1 MSTGMRLGPGSHYRE
16 DVGSERAFLAEFRQ
30 EATNWAAYAAIAG
43 ALLFLVFLAVAWLSE
58 RHTVAALVIRAFLV
72 AFLLSVAVTLWW
84 RKGVSVDN
92 YVAIAGF
99 ASAVALGG
107 TVLLQALPGGGSQA
121 VAVQASPA
129 IMFGL
134 FLHYAFLR
142 LPLRVSASIGWSV
155 GAAAVMWAPMVTG
168 GSETVR
174 NAVYLSFANI
184 FGMVI
189 CRLIESRE
197 RELFHQR
204 RQAEAARIEAR
215 ERQGAAEEANRQ
227 KTRLIAAV
235 SHDLRQPMTAAVA
248 HLDVLQLRLERGDHK
263 GACLQAAKAQAAVAV
278 LGTTLDHLLTAARY
292 DSGTEAL
299 RVELTELAP
308 LLKELH
314 EAFAPEAAARGIE
327 LRIRLPRDRVLLD
340 TDRRSIHRVMS
351 NLISN
356 AIKFTDRR
364 PDRHGGVLVTARLKG
379 RVCRLD
385 IVDTGIGIQ
394 PEDVEEI
401 WKPYVQLN
409 NVERDRERGLGLGLY
424 LVQRIVEQLPG
435 HAVGMR
441 SKPGRGS
448 RFTLTVPGC
457 RLDGGREAAPLVVGP
472 VARADVSP
480 LIGAY
485 VMLLEDDL
493 DARVSLATLLGEW
506 GVLVDSGA
514 TLGQL
519 FDGDSEPERLVDAIV
534 CDYRLAAGVTG
545 IDAIAS
551 IRNRLGYAPHAVLI
565 TGEADIAPLRK
576 MVGPSTAVL
585 HKPFSSDVLA
595 GLLLD
600 AVRAMRQMEEG

>member
-1 MSTGMRLGPGSHYRE
+1 MVIGMRLGPAAEFRE
-16 DVGSERAFLAEFRQ
+16 GAGCEKAFLAEFRG
-30 EATNWAAYAAIAG
+30 AAMNWAAYAAMAG
-43 ALLFLVFLAVAWLSE
+43 ALLFFVFLGVAWLSE
-58 RHTVAALVIRAFLV
+58 RHTLAALVIRGLLV
-72 AFLLSVAVTLWW
+72 AFLITVAVSLWL
-84 RKGVSVDN
+84 RKWVSVDS
-92 YVAIAGF
+92 YVAVAGS

-107 TVLLQALPGGGSQA
+107 TVLLLVLPGSGSQA

-134 FLHYAFLR
+134 FLHYSFLR
-142 LPLRVSASIGWSV
+142 LPLPVSAAIGWTV
-155 GAAAVMWAPMVTG
+155 GVAAVMWAPMVIG
-168 GSETVR
+168 GSEVVR

-184 FGMVI
+184 FGMII

-197 RELFHQR
+197 RELFFQR
-204 RQAEAARIEAR
+204 RQSEAARVEAR
-215 ERQGAAEEANRQ
+215 ERQVAAEEANRQ

-235 SHDLRQPMTAAVA
+235 SHDLRQPMSAAVA
-248 HLDVLQLRLERGDHK
+248 HLDVLHLRLERGDLE
-263 GACLQAAKAQAAVAV
+263 GAGLQAAKAQAAVAV

-308 LLKELH
+308 LLKDLY
-314 EAFAPEAAARGIE
+314 EAFAPEAAERGID
-327 LRIRLPRDRVLLD
+327 LRVRMPRDRVLLD
-340 TDRRSIHRVMS
+340 TDRRSIHRVLS

-364 PDRHGGVLVTARLKG
+364 PDRRGGVLVTARLKG
-379 RVCRLD
+379 RVCRLE

-394 PEDVEEI
+394 PEDADEI

-457 RLDGGREAAPLVVGP
+457 RLDGSGEAAPPVVGP
-472 VARADVSP
+472 VVRADVSQ
-480 LIGAY
+480 LFGAY
-485 VMLLEDDL
+485 VMILEDDL
-493 DARVSLATLLGEW
+493 DARVSLGMLLGEW
-506 GVLVDSGA
+506 GLLVDSGA

-519 FDGDSEPERLVDAIV
+519 FDGDAEPERLVDAIV
-534 CDYRLAAGVTG
+534 CDYRLAAGVNG

-565 TGEADIAPLRK
+565 TGEADIAPLRE
-576 MVGPSTAVL
+576 MVGPNTTVL
-585 HKPFSSDVLA
+585 HKPFSSDALA